1 MQKLSKDKSLNSR
14 MRFTIEEVIFLRKN
28 KWQSRREQEGP
39 LKISEIHQKIQ
50 EEEERTKMNMM
61 SGGNKQQQMQPN
73 YAPPMQQGYAY
84 NHQARQQMQP
94 QQHQQHQQQQGYY
107 PQQQFKG
114 APITQHVR
122 GPPYNLNDQGIDRG
136 PCTYKY

>member
-61 SGGNKQQQMQPN
+61 SGGNKQQQQMQPN

-94 QQHQQHQQQQGYY
+94 QQHQQHQQQGYY

-114 APITQHVR
+114 VPITQHVR
-122 GPPYNLNDQGIDRG
+122 GAPYNLNDQGIDRG
-136 PCTYKY
+136 PCTY